1 MKKVT
6 YRGLAHRA
14 VIREED
20 WDAVGVSS
28 KEVEWNGYGDEQDV
42 ANEAADHLAEKDD
55 RFEVEGAG
63 DDSAY
68 ARRRRSDPLEDVRRE
83 RTGTRATVGPETP
96 FPGRGSAQKAAQT
109 SSKKKGEDE

>member
-1 MKKVT
+1 MPKTVT
-6 YRGLAHRA
+6 YRGTAHRA
-14 VIREED
+14 VIRKED

-42 ANEAADHLAEKDD
+42 ANEAADYLAEKDD

-68 ARRRRSDPLEDVRRE
+68 ARRLKTDDLEPVRRE
-83 RTGTRATVGPETP
+83 RTGTAGTVGPETP
-96 FPGRGSAQKAAQT
+96 FPGSQT
-109 SSKKKGEDE
+109 ATDDDEDEDDE